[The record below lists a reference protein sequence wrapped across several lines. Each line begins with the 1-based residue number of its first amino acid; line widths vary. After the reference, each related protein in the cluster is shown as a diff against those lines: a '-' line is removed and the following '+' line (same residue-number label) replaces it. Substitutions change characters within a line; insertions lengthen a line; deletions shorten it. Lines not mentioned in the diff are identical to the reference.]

1 MIEQDKLTKINLYD
15 RLNAAFVSLITPEM
29 SWLNNIRRQNSYP
42 TQPTLKKPFDMPLE
56 FISIDGVKIR
66 MAKSIID
73 PQNKETIVLLS
84 AFPHTIIAYSP
95 IWEALK
101 KDYNLY
107 TYDLPGFGGS
117 ETKSEYMSFAFQGGF
132 LKTFLAHFD
141 IEDSHLVA
149 PDVGM
154 ASALS
159 YVINH
164 ENKIKSMMIGDGPA
178 ALPTIE
184 PSIMKKMVYS
194 GFWRVMFVIA
204 GSGAL
209 IESAKNLGNVQ
220 YVPNEYEI
228 SDYKKSHKGK
238 VANCMQWF
246 KKYPEA
252 LKDIDRSLKD
262 IQIPTKIF
270 WGEHEAILDKK
281 NGENLNDRL
290 PNSKLEIFENC
301 GHFVYQDDYP
311 RFIRLIQSW
320 VEKHK
325 SL

>member
-1 MIEQDKLTKINLYD
+1 MIKQDKLTKINLYD

-29 SWLNNIRRQNSYP
+29 SGLNEIRRQNSYSKE
-42 TQPTLKKPFDMPLE
+42 PTLERPFEMPLE

-66 MAKSIID
+66 MAKSVID
-73 PQNKETIVLLS
+73 SQNKETIVLLS

-101 KDYNLY
+101 KEYNLY
-107 TYDLPGFGGS
+107 TYDLPGFGAS
-117 ETKSEYMSFAFQGGF
+117 ETKSEYMSFKFQGNF
-132 LKTFLAHFD
+132 LNSFLTHFD

-159 YVINH
+159 YIINH
-164 ENKIKSMMIGDGPA
+164 KNKTKSLIIGDGPA
-178 ALPTIE
+178 TLPTSE
-184 PSIMKKMVYS
+184 PSIMKKMVHS
-194 GFWRVMFVIA
+194 GFWRTMFIIA

-209 IESAKNLGNVQ
+209 IESAKNLGNVR
-220 YVPNEYEI
+220 YVPNKYEI

-238 VANCMQWF
+238 VANSMKWF

-252 LKDIDRSLKD
+252 LKDIDKNLKN

-270 WGEHEAILDKK
+270 WGEHEAILHKE
-281 NGENLNDRL
+281 NGINLNKRM
-290 PNSKLEIFENC
+290 PNSELEIFENC

-311 RFIRLIQSW
+311 KFIGLIQTW

-325 SL
+325 

>member
-1 MIEQDKLTKINLYD
+1 MIKQDKLTKINLYD
-15 RLNAAFVSLITPEM
+15 KLNAAFVSLITPEM
-29 SWLNNIRRQNSYP
+29 TGLNKIRKQNSYSKE
-42 TQPTLKKPFDMPLE
+42 PTLKRPFEMPLE
-56 FISIDGVKIR
+56 FTSINGVKIR
-66 MAKSIID
+66 MAKSVID
-73 PQNKETIVLLS
+73 SQNKETIVLLS

-95 IWEALK
+95 IWDILK
-101 KDYNLY
+101 KEYNLY
-107 TYDLPGFGGS
+107 TYDLPGFGAS
-117 ETKSEYMSFAFQGGF
+117 ETKSEYMSFEFQGNF
-132 LKTFLAHFD
+132 LNSFLTHFD

-164 ENKIKSMMIGDGPA
+164 KNKIKSLMIGDGPA
-178 ALPTIE
+178 ALPTLE

-194 GFWRVMFVIA
+194 GFWRTMFIIA

-209 IESAKNLGNVQ
+209 VESSKNLGNVR
-220 YVPNEYEI
+220 YVPNKYEI

-238 VANCMQWF
+238 VVNNMKWF

-252 LKDIDRSLKD
+252 LKHIDKNLKK

-270 WGEHEAILDKK
+270 WGEHEAILYKE
-281 NGENLNDRL
+281 NGINLNKRL
-290 PNSKLEIFENC
+290 PNSELEIFKNC

-311 RFIRLIQSW
+311 KFIRLIQSW

-325 SL
+325 